1 MYALGVRTIEVRDN
15 QIEMVFYNDRT
26 VSVFEKIYKMLQNS
40 GTMRAPTNGVYAC
53 NMMQNGRTVFA
64 TMNMDQIRGHLRE
77 YENAF
82 GVIPL
87 PKWEASQEKY
97 YSTADAGCNIIAV
110 LTTAKNTELIGA
122 VTEAMNAESWR
133 TVMPVFCDVTLGTKM
148 ARDEESQEMIELVL
162 NSRYIDFAYLY
173 DGWSG
178 WSFRMADFIAT
189 EGVFAST
196 YEKSAKV
203 IKKYY
208 EKVLRF
214 FYE

>member
-1 MYALGVRTIEVRDN
+1 MRDTNDIYGLSYRSEGCSLVSSLYALGVSTIEVRDN
-15 QIEMVFYNDRT
+15 QIEMVLYTDRN
-26 VSVFEKIYKMLQNS
+26 VSVFEKVCKMLQNS
-40 GTMRAPTNGVYAC
+40 GTMRAP
-53 NMMQNGRTVFA
+53 
-64 TMNMDQIRGHLRE
+64 
-77 YENAF
+77 
-82 GVIPL
+82 
-87 PKWEASQEKY
+87 
-97 YSTADAGCNIIAV
+97 
-110 LTTAKNTELIGA
+110 
-122 VTEAMNAESWR
+122 MNAESWR

-148 ARDEESQEMIELVL
+148 ARDEESREMIELVL

-178 WSFRMADFIAT
+178 WSSKMADFIAG

-208 EKVLRF
+208 EKVLKF

>member
-26 VSVFEKIYKMLQNS
+26 VSVVEKIYKILQNRGS
-40 GTMRAPTNGVYAC
+40 MRAPTNGVYAC

-82 GVIPL
+82 SVIPL

-122 VTEAMNAESWR
+122 VTEAMNRAAKKLTLADWQALN
-133 TVMPVFCDVTLGTKM
+133 TFCVRIMQEK
-148 ARDEESQEMIELVL
+148 DE
-162 NSRYIDFAYLY
+162 
-173 DGWSG
+173 
-178 WSFRMADFIAT
+178 
-189 EGVFAST
+189 
-196 YEKSAKV
+196 
-203 IKKYY
+203 
-208 EKVLRF
+208 
-214 FYE
+214 